1 MSKTANVVKMLA
13 DEGITGPAADAV
25 CYEMLRQ
32 HSPTVIE
39 SVKYLVDRGFDA
51 DGVSMGMRQASKR
64 EGRAPDEN
72 GIANCMAVA
81 RHLIRQ
87 RRRAEKEENA

>member
-13 DEGITGPAADAV
+13 DEGITGPTADAV
-25 CYEMLRQ
+25 CYEMLLH
-32 HSPTVIE
+32 HSPTVVE

-51 DGVSMGMRQASKR
+51 DGVSKGMRAASKR

-72 GIANCMAVA
+72 GISNCMAVA
-81 RHLIRQ
+81 RHLIR
-87 RRRAEKEENA
+87 RKRAAEKEDTV